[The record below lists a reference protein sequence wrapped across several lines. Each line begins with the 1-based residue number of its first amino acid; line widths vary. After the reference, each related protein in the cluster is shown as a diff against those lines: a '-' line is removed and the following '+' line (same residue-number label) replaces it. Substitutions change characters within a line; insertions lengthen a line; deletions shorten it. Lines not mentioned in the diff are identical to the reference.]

1 MKTRF
6 TYIIIGTTLMAGA
19 LAYFGYQYMFPEQRN
34 ILEEKVAFTLP
45 PESLNEAFQAENQ
58 GSDYIDQV
66 VQTTGK
72 VTEFDSGWI
81 VLDNQIQATLL
92 PSNSDAPLSKDM
104 KITIKGR
111 CVGYDE
117 LLELVKVDQ
126 ATIILY

>member
-6 TYIIIGTTLMAGA
+6 KYIIAATTIIAA
-19 LAYFGYQYMFPEQRN
+19 TLAYFGYQYMFPEQRN
-34 ILEEKVAFTLP
+34 ILEEEVAFTLA
-45 PESLNEAFQAENQ
+45 PESLNEAFQAETQ
-58 GSDYIDQV
+58 GLDYIDQV

-81 VLDNQIQATLL
+81 VLDNHIQANLL
-92 PSNSDAPLSKDM
+92 PSNIDAPLSKDM
-104 KITIKGR
+104 VITIKGR

>member
-1 MKTRF
+1 MKTKF
-6 TYIIIGTTLMAGA
+6 TYIIIATTIIAGA

-34 ILEEKVAFTLP
+34 ILEEEVAFTLA
-45 PESLNEAFQAENQ
+45 PESLNEAFQAETQ
-58 GSDYIDQV
+58 GLDYIDQV

-81 VLDNQIQATLL
+81 VLDNHIQANLL
-92 PSNSDAPLSKDM
+92 PSNVDAPLSKDM
-104 KITIKGR
+104 EITIKGR

>member
-6 TYIIIGTTLMAGA
+6 KYIIVATTIVAAA

-34 ILEEKVAFTLP
+34 ILEEEVAFTLP
-45 PESLNEAFQAENQ
+45 PESLNEAFQAETQ
-58 GSDYIDQV
+58 GLDYIDQV

-81 VLDNQIQATLL
+81 VLDNHIQANLL
-92 PSNSDAPLSKDM
+92 PSNLDAPLSKDM
-104 KITIKGR
+104 EITIKGR

-117 LLELVKVDQ
+117 LLEL
-126 ATIILY
+126 